1 VRTLKILFTIF
12 SLTILL
18 WGFNQ
23 DAFAQYSGSV
33 TLDRNIF
40 PLPWGEL
47 ADFGGTAKP
56 GADSVFAVHPTAIT
70 GNIDTEEETLGNGD
84 VIVHIEITDLDFNQ
98 NPNVVDTIAQDVED
112 QNYGPLKIY
121 VQRGTDI
128 MVIAY
133 AGGSS
138 PNTTGVL
145 DVNDNGNTASIR
157 QLGAITETGT
167 NTGKFKLDLAIRYT
181 DGPSSTDCPQGTVS
195 YVGTNGVRS
204 GDELDRFDESSSPN
218 KFCILDRDKITVEY
232 TDPSDATF
240 SERTVD
246 DTAVFNLRTPQFFP
260 KNIQTQVGENVLI
273 SLQDLDLN
281 LDSEVREFYD
291 LDIIEWDFGP
301 NITLGDLGNNMFQ
314 FNPHPTVLLET
325 GPNSGLFQAKIEI
338 PSEISGNIVGLET
351 TEIEFSD
358 WSAPNGGEYVGDID
372 EDATLFVNINSE
384 IVRTGKVADLR
395 GQTILMQ
402 DNYATGKIKIPQDV
416 NIYFPNNNQLR
427 ERIINSD
434 LKEISTFD
442 NEFVEYKKKIVLR
455 QSTTIEISNNEQFV
469 SVFGKDS
476 KSINPFY
483 VTRDGETTRID
494 DDFVVQKINEMLDTC
509 ETVQKK
515 FCSMSHEQIQ
525 EDISNKI
532 GSHTIREE
540 FVISKEFQDRYEK
553 SNSLRYVA
561 FEDQSFAYK
570 PDSNYHFASMIPSYD
585 VGNMV
590 FPSAEAREPSIT
602 INGNQQASILFLNGF
617 TLGHGYTWS
626 TGWDWE
632 YSDIAVFQSDASAFV
647 GFGLGFRIPVESTVK
662 VTGDQLEYSVNVFDA
677 DSNHYRTVGIEESQI
692 FSGEEF
698 VLELGPEA
706 EANVYLMGFPVE
718 EFSLQEY
725 ILGDRL
731 PTGRD
736 LEPPLGS
743 QEAQEFISAEV
754 PCNLIPHICHEYEV
768 VSLSLQPGVRGEL
781 KGERVTIF

>member
-1 VRTLKILFTIF
+1 MRRLKILFTIF

-18 WGFNQ
+18 GGFNQ
-23 DAFAQYSGSV
+23 DAFAQYSGFV
-33 TLDRNIF
+33 TLDRDIF

-47 ADFGGTAKP
+47 ADYGGTATP
-56 GADSVFAVHPTAIT
+56 GADSVFPVHPTAIT

-84 VIVHIEITDLDFNQ
+84 VIIHIEITDLDFNQ
-98 NPNVVDTIAQDVED
+98 NPNAIDTIAQDVGD
-112 QNYGPLKIY
+112 QDYGPLKIY
-121 VQRGTDI
+121 VHRDLDK

-181 DGPSSTDCPQGTVS
+181 DGPASANCPQGTVS
-195 YVGTNGVRS
+195 YVGTNGIRS
-204 GDELDRFDESSSPN
+204 GDELNRFDESSGPN

-232 TDPSDATF
+232 TDPSDTTF

-246 DTAVFNLRTPQFFP
+246 DTAVFNLRTPQFIP
-260 KNIQTQVGENVLI
+260 KDIQTQVGENVLI
-273 SLQDLDLN
+273 SLEDLDLN

-291 LDIIEWDFGP
+291 LDVIEWDFGP
-301 NITLGDLGNNMFQ
+301 NTTLGDLGNNMFQ

-325 GPNSGLFQAKIEI
+325 SPNSGLFQAKIEI
-338 PSEISGNIVGLET
+338 PSKISENIVDIGP

-358 WSAPNGGEYVGDID
+358 WSAPNGGEYVGDVD

-384 IVRTGKVADLR
+384 IMRTGKVRDLE
-395 GQTILMQ
+395 GQPIQMQ
-402 DNYATGKIKIPQDV
+402 DNYAIGKINIPQDV
-416 NIYFPNNNQLR
+416 SIYFPNNNQLR
-427 ERIINSD
+427 ERINSSG
-434 LKEISTFD
+434 LQGISTFD
-442 NEFVEYKKKIVLR
+442 DEFVEYKKKVVLR
-455 QSTTIEISNNEQFV
+455 QSTTIKISNNEQFA
-469 SVFGKDS
+469 SVFGSDS
-476 KSINPFY
+476 KSIKPFY

-494 DDFVVQKINEMLDTC
+494 DDFVAQKINEILVTC
-509 ETVQKK
+509 EIVQKE

-553 SNSLRYVA
+553 SNSLRYVT
-561 FEDQSFAYK
+561 FEDNSFAYK

-585 VGNMV
+585 IGNIV
-590 FPSAEAREPSIT
+590 LPTVEAREPSIT
-602 INGNQQASILFLNGF
+602 INGNQQASVSFINGF

-626 TGWDWE
+626 TEWDWE
-632 YSDIAVFQSDASAFV
+632 YNDIAVFQSDASAFV

-662 VTGDQLEYSVNVFDA
+662 VAGDQLEYAVNVFDA
-677 DSNHYRTVGIEESQI
+677 DSNYYRTAGIDESQI

-725 ILGDRL
+725 VLGDRL

-754 PCNLIPHICHEYEV
+754 PCNLIPHICHKYE
-768 VSLSLQPGVRGEL
+768 LENH
-781 KGERVTIF
+781 